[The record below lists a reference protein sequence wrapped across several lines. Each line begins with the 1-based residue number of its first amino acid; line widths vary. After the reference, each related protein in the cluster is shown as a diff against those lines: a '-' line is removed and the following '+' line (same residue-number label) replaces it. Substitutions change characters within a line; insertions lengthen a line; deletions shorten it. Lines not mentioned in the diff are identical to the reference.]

1 MENGCGIHA
10 YSDERRSSSS
20 EYENYANRTF
30 ISMNLNEAQR
40 YVSKL
45 KAHLSTIKHT
55 NHSTMDIQ
63 RDIEFCND
71 DDTLL
76 VVIQTKIK
84 KKKMEW
90 FITRLL
96 SHDINRL
103 KTLLHHQNSVVGI
116 SERLTDVEFLK
127 AEIAHYQE
135 LSRECNN
142 HPTVA
147 NILMVIQKFR
157 EMQDNK
163 KSVTHYSSSNC
174 GSIDTEI
181 QLFDQD
187 TIDAKIAE
195 LKRIITQKENEIV
208 QRNNSH
214 RISCNLSDHAMMAI
228 GLSPVEN

>member
-1 MENGCGIHA
+1 MENG
-10 YSDERRSSSS
+10 RSSSS

-71 DDTLL
+71 DETLIG
-76 VVIQTKIK
+76 VIQAKIE

-90 FITRLL
+90 FVTRLL

-127 AEIAHYQE
+127 AEIAHCKE
-135 LSRECNN
+135 LSKECDN

-147 NILMVIQKFR
+147 NLPMVIQKFR
-157 EMQDNK
+157 EMQANK
-163 KSVTHYSSSNC
+163 QLVSRYDSV
-174 GSIDTEI
+174 DTEI

-214 RISCNLSDHAMMAI
+214 RVSCNLSDHAMMAI

>member
-1 MENGCGIHA
+1 M
-10 YSDERRSSSS
+10 
-20 EYENYANRTF
+20 EYENYANRTP

-40 YVSKL
+40 YMSKL
-45 KAHLSTIKHT
+45 KSHLSTIKHT

-63 RDIEFCND
+63 HDIEFCND
-71 DDTLL
+71 DDALL
-76 VVIQTKIK
+76 GVIQAKIE

-90 FITRLL
+90 FVTRLI
-96 SHDINRL
+96 SYDINRI
-103 KTLLHHQNSVVGI
+103 KTQLHHQNSVVGV

-127 AEIAHYQE
+127 AEIAYYQE
-135 LSRECNN
+135 LSRGCGN

-147 NILMVIQKFR
+147 NIPMVIKKFH
-157 EMQDNK
+157 ETQPNK
-163 KSVTHYSSSNC
+163 YLASNYNPT
-174 GSIDTEI
+174 DTEI

-214 RISCNLSDHAMMAI
+214 KFSCNLSDHALTAI
-228 GLSPVEN
+228 GIGNQEKER

>member
-1 MENGCGIHA
+1 M
-10 YSDERRSSSS
+10 
-20 EYENYANRTF
+20 EYENYANRTS

-40 YVSKL
+40 YMSKL
-45 KAHLSTIKHT
+45 KSHLSTIKHQ

-63 RDIEFCND
+63 HEMEFDPN

-76 VVIQTKIK
+76 GVIQTKIE

-90 FITRLL
+90 FVTRLL

-103 KTLLHHQNSVVGI
+103 KTLLHHQNSLLGV

-127 AEIAHYQE
+127 AEIAFYQE
-135 LSRECNN
+135 LSRECGN

-147 NILMVIQKFR
+147 NLPMVIKKFR
-157 EMQDNK
+157 EIQANRHLVSRYD
-163 KSVTHYSSSNC
+163 SV
-174 GSIDTEI
+174 DTNI

-187 TIDAKIAE
+187 TIDAKIVE

-214 RISCNLSDHAMMAI
+214 KFSCNLSDHALTAI
-228 GLSPVEN
+228 GIGNQGSPMTPPFLVDQVV